1 MEIEV
6 SQIPHRFRNRF
17 LRDGNGGNVTYN
29 KSGNTTTASGNSF
42 NPVNIWGQYFDDS
55 EDVNGSMEVQ
65 GDITATGT
73 VSAPEVDTSLL
84 VATNAQIDSLT
95 ATAAN
100 IETLDSSTINVH
112 NLTVTGSAHFFELII
127 DKLKSVGGTV
137 ILSAASAKVDKVV
150 SVSGGYKLY
159 WRKEDA
165 DREKAISNDFAVN
178 DQIICMSF
186 NAQTGVS
193 HNVSNRYYWR
203 LVTAVGDEQTEI
215 DGETVSA
222 NYIVVSDS
230 VKDGDSTPEAGDEIM
245 QLGYRGN
252 DDAERQS
259 AIILSA
265 YKSPDSGI

>member
-1 MEIEV
+1 MEI
-6 SQIPHRFRNRF
+6 N
-17 LRDGNGGNVTYN
+17 GNITVNNVI
-29 KSGNTTTASGNSF
+29 AS
-42 NPVNIWGQYFDDS
+42 
-55 EDVNGSMEVQ
+55 
-65 GDITATGT
+65 GT
-73 VSAPEVDTSLL
+73 VSAPEIDTSLL
-84 VATNAQIDSLT
+84 FADSAQIDSLT
-95 ATAAN
+95 ATN
-100 IETLDSSTINVH
+100 GYIQTLDSSTITTH

-137 ILSAASAKVDKVV
+137 ILSAANAKVDKVV
-150 SVSGGYKLY
+150 SVSGGFKLY

-165 DREKAISNDFAVN
+165 DRAKAISNDFQAN

-203 LVTAVGDEQTEI
+203 LVTSVGDEETTI

-230 VKDGDSTPEAGDEIM
+230 VKDGDSTPEPGDEIM

-252 DDAERQS
+252 DDAER
-259 AIILSA
+259 
-265 YKSPDSGI
+265 

>member
-1 MEIEV
+1 MINTKIIAV
-6 SQIPHRFRNRF
+6 PK
-17 LRDGNGGNVTYN
+17 DKGGTVIINN
-29 KSGNTTTASGNSF
+29 SGGSSGTTLEQHYL
-42 NPVNIWGQYFDDS
+42 WGQPFNGTQ
-55 EDVNGSMEVQ
+55 DVTGSMEVN
-65 GDITATGT
+65 GNITLNNLIASGT

-84 VATNAQIDSLT
+84 TATNANIDSLT
-95 ATAAN
+95 ATAAT
-100 IETLDSSTINVH
+100 IQTLDSSTINVH

-137 ILSAASAKVDKVV
+137 ILSAASAKIDKVV
-150 SVSGGYKLY
+150 SVTGGYKLY
-159 WRKEDA
+159 WRKEDE
-165 DREKAISNDFAVN
+165 DREKAISNDFAIN

-203 LVTAVGDEQTEI
+203 LVTSVGDEQTEI

-230 VKDGDSTPEAGDEIM
+230 VKDGDSVPEQGDEIM

-252 DDAERQS
+252 DDAER
-259 AIILSA
+259 
-265 YKSPDSGI
+265 